1 MSPQAQTSTPT
12 MLEAALQYARSGIP
26 VFPCNPLDKK
36 PLTPNGFYDATTD
49 EAQIQAW
56 WTQWPNAMIAA
67 PTGAKSNMWVLDTDL
82 DPIKKIDGEAS
93 LAQLTAQ
100 HGELPKTLTSF
111 TPRGGR
117 HRVFTWD
124 KSAVT
129 EIRNSASRIGPGID
143 VRGEGGYVILA
154 PSRTADGGIY
164 RWDPTTDQAVAAP
177 EWLINLACS
186 KKASAWA
193 RAALDRE
200 CKAVESAQPG
210 TRNNTL
216 NTAAFNLFQIVGGGG
231 LDEQEVRDRLFEAA
245 QTCGLVADDGAP
257 AVWATINSAAQAGK
271 AQPRTRP
278 QPQPQR
284 TGPRPTI
291 QVIAGQLPRIIH
303 EAENAL
309 VTSGLPIFSRAGSL
323 VQPVR
328 RPAAVRQVVARLRS
342 FCPDSFLGP
351 VAESAVFQRYD
362 RKRNAWV
369 EIDPPLQIV
378 RAILV
383 GERHWPFPR
392 VAGII
397 TTPTLRP
404 DGSLL
409 ADPGYD
415 PESELYL
422 LPGFQLPDIP
432 EHPTM
437 QDAQAAL
444 KTLTDALSEFS
455 FKAEKGEHERRLN
468 RSLALSG
475 LLTAQV
481 RGSLPTAPVHLIV
494 ADTSGTGKSY
504 YVDLVAVIATGR
516 LCPVITALKNMEE
529 TEKRIG
535 SVLLSGMSIISLDN
549 CTHDLSGELLCQLAE
564 RPVIKIRVLGRSEM
578 PDCEC
583 HTAVF
588 ATGNN
593 IAFKGDM
600 VRRGFMCHLE
610 ALEERPEL
618 RAFERDTLK
627 QVAADRGRYVAAGL
641 TIIRAYLAAGAP
653 PVCGPFGSGRRWS
666 VDRSSGWESRTRS
679 RAWMPAGP
687 RIPSYRISANCSAC
701 G

>member
-1 MSPQAQTSTPT
+1 M
-12 MLEAALQYARSGIP
+12 
-26 VFPCNPLDKK
+26 
-36 PLTPNGFYDATTD
+36 
-49 EAQIQAW
+49 
-56 WTQWPNAMIAA
+56 
-67 PTGAKSNMWVLDTDL
+67 
-82 DPIKKIDGEAS
+82 
-93 LAQLTAQ
+93 
-100 HGELPKTLTSF
+100 
-111 TPRGGR
+111 
-117 HRVFTWD
+117 
-124 KSAVT
+124 
-129 EIRNSASRIGPGID
+129 
-143 VRGEGGYVILA
+143 
-154 PSRTADGGIY
+154 
-164 RWDPTTDQAVAAP
+164 
-177 EWLINLACS
+177 
-186 KKASAWA
+186 
-193 RAALDRE
+193 
-200 CKAVESAQPG
+200 
-210 TRNNTL
+210 
-216 NTAAFNLFQIVGGGG
+216 
-231 LDEQEVRDRLFEAA
+231 
-245 QTCGLVADDGAP
+245 
-257 AVWATINSAAQAGK
+257 
-271 AQPRTRP
+271 
-278 QPQPQR
+278 
-284 TGPRPTI
+284 
-291 QVIAGQLPRIIH
+291 
-303 EAENAL
+303 
-309 VTSGLPIFSRAGSL
+309 
-323 VQPVR
+323 
-328 RPAAVRQVVARLRS
+328 
-342 FCPDSFLGP
+342 
-351 VAESAVFQRYD
+351 
-362 RKRNAWV
+362 
-369 EIDPPLQIV
+369 
-378 RAILV
+378 
-383 GERHWPFPR
+383 
-392 VAGII
+392 AGII

-653 PVCGPFGSGRRWS
+653 PVCGPFGSYPEWSTMVRRPLVWLGEPDPVAS
-666 VDRSSGWESRTRS
+666 MDAS
-679 RAWMPAGP
+679 RAEDPELSDIRELFSLWLIYEIDLDTPYTTIRFIEEACRPPAGFNP
-687 RIPSYRISANCSAC
+687 PAFKQFLVRVAGDKDGNVSAKRL
-701 G
+701 GE